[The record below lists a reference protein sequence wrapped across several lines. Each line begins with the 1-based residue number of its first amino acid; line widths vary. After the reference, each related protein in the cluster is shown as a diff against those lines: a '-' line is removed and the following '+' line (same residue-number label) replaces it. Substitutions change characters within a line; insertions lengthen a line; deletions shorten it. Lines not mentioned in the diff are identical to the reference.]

1 MFEVNSIMM
10 WYFLVC
16 KIISRFLLYYI
27 VELGSI
33 VKLMRFD
40 GYGDFMVFFIFG
52 YRRVRLI

>member
-1 MFEVNSIMM
+1 MM

-52 YRRVRLI
+52 YRRVRLFNMNLY